1 METKK
6 ISKKTLNSLLND
18 SMREVISNL
27 ELPKPTKKVQKVLDR
42 SSKKLA
48 AAFAN
53 VLKKQ
58 NKKAKKERKNLFF
71 VEDVLNQKKGKKSKH
86 LKNHH
91 APVAAE

>member
-1 METKK
+1 MENKK

-48 AAFAN
+48 AAFAD

-58 NKKAKKERKNLFF
+58 NKKARKERKNLFF

-86 LKNHH
+86 LKHH
-91 APVAAE
+91 QATVAAE

>member
-1 METKK
+1 MENKK

-48 AAFAN
+48 AAFAI

-71 VEDVLNQKKGKKSKH
+71 VEDVLNHKKGKKSKH
-86 LKNHH
+86 LKNHQS
-91 APVAAE
+91 PVAAE

>member
-1 METKK
+1 
-6 ISKKTLNSLLND
+6 
-18 SMREVISNL
+18 MREVISNL

-58 NKKAKKERKNLFF
+58 SKKAKKERKNLFF
-71 VEDVLNQKKGKKSKH
+71 VEDVLNQKKSKKSKH
-86 LKNHH
+86 LKHH
-91 APVAAE
+91 QAPVAAE